1 MISIKT
7 ETTIYVIF
15 FHHIDF
21 VDYINRT
28 ILGKPLDIRIC
39 VPALTEVKPPHRIF
53 LNLECIINYL
63 QQKVC
68 FWEYLSDE
76 NKDDIIINFLII
88 NINHETLHKVIF
100 ETPEISYF
108 LEKMS
113 YILNDATVAGM
124 ERIIAKMG

>member
-21 VDYINRT
+21 VDYYINRT

-39 VPALTEVKPPHRIF
+39 IPALTEVKPPHRIF

-108 LEKMS
+108 RKNV
-113 YILNDATVAGM
+113 IHF
-124 ERIIAKMG
+124 K